1 MQGKPNL
8 TDSSR
13 MAANLRRAIELTEL
27 GLELRLAVLRQQN
40 QDCADMKDVMHEIR
54 LAKEEEWQRWVAQEA
69 GSTLNPE
76 Q

>member
-1 MQGKPNL
+1 
-8 TDSSR
+8 

-40 QDCADMKDVMHEIR
+40 HDCAGMKDVMHEIR